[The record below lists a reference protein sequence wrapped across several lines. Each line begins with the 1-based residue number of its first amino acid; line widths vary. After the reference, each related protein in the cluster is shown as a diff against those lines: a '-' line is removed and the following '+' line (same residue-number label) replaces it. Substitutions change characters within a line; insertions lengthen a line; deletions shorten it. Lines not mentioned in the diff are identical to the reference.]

1 MAKRQE
7 AAESCSSEDEEGGD
21 APEEVTFESARA
33 AAEEARRLAGER
45 ARREK
50 SALKEKRRQREELF
64 KEQKKKK
71 LLPANVLKELA
82 SSPQG
87 SNNKP
92 SDTAEQDQNIDN
104 EREESVMEDN
114 EEETLAVRLQQSYK
128 AVRLKDQALA
138 NRQQQAARDFVQRQL
153 YGGNSNRTTA
163 NKYFS
168 LENKKNT
175 VKKAALQFV
184 VNSWG
189 KKKKQKAKHFTKR
202 WIASKM
208 GKIQT
213 IRMTGD
219 TSFTSPQY
227 WTP

>member
-1 MAKRQE
+1 MFLLGCKQ
-7 AAESCSSEDEEGGD
+7 SHFDFSPPSTLFFCCF
-21 APEEVTFESARA
+21 V
-33 AAEEARRLAGER
+33 
-45 ARREK
+45 REK

-71 LLPANVLKELA
+71 LLPANVLEELA
-82 SSPQG
+82 SSPQD

-92 SDTAEQDQNIDN
+92 SDTAEQDQNIED
-104 EREESVMEDN
+104 ESESESVMEDN
-114 EEETLAVRLQQSYK
+114 DEETLADRLQQSYK
-128 AVRLKDQALA
+128 AVQLKDQALA
-138 NRQQQAARDFVQRQL
+138 NRQQQAAREFVQRQL

-175 VKKAALQFV
+175 VKKAAIQFV

-208 GKIQT
+208 VPKT
-213 IRMTGD
+213 
-219 TSFTSPQY
+219 
-227 WTP
+227 